1 MIARFIATALATALA
16 AWLIPG
22 ITLDGTTDTQEIL
35 TLAAVAVIIGL
46 VNTFV
51 KPVVTVLTGC
61 LVLLTLGLFL
71 LVINAL
77 MLMLTSWISGKLGL
91 GFHVDGFWPAF
102 WGGLVISL
110 VSSAIYGIIGRHK
123 DDKRREARR

>member
-22 ITLDGTTDTQEIL
+22 ITLEGASDTEKIV
-35 TLAAVAVIIGL
+35 TIAVVAIIIGL

-110 VSSAIYGIIGRHK
+110 VSSAIYGIIGRDK